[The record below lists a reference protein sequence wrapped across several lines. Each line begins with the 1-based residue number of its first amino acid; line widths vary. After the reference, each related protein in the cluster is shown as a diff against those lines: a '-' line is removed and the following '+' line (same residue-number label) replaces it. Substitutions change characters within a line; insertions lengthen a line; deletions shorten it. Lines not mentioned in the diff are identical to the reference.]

1 MNAEQAGA
9 IHDDE
14 DDNVLAENDD
24 ASLRSADPVE
34 RKLAAA
40 RKDLLDMSLRNK
52 MLSYRETRA
61 TSLRI
66 HNRDSG
72 SIWESLYEEG
82 EALSFLATPK
92 PAPADS
98 PNNDD
103 PGDLGE
109 DLGGVFEEAVDTES
123 VQGRALATRLDSE
136 ALFRRLL
143 RISST
148 AHTLLEEQGVNSL
161 FLALGFLV
169 WFESDAADTPRQ
181 APLVLL
187 PVQLVRTRRGESFS
201 LEYDGNDVTENLSLR
216 EKLRLEFG
224 VELPDFPFEGDSDRP
239 ARLDDY
245 FADVASAI
253 SMQPRWSVDAEAVHL
268 GFYSFTRFLM
278 YKDLDPKSW
287 PEDES
292 PSLHPVLR
300 KLLSPGGG
308 FAADPSSDIDFDA
321 FDEEFD
327 VTTSGFVMD
336 ADGSQA
342 RAVLEVAAGANLVI
356 QGPPGTGKSQTITN
370 VIGNALAQG
379 KRVLFVAEKLAALN
393 VVKKRLDEAG
403 IGSAALELHSSRATK
418 AGVIAEIER
427 TLAGARLV
435 GGAVPPSPA
444 AELARTKSTLNAYE
458 KVVNQRRGPT
468 ASTFVDALGQQL
480 ALEAKVGAEY
490 EFEDDSLVGMSRD
503 DHDLAL
509 QALAEADQA
518 ISSLGDPSRSVF
530 RHTALEAAP
539 VFFEDVVPRKVD
551 EVLGALTRLDER
563 GTGLTAML
571 ALEWDG
577 RWGTVEPLA
586 RTAKLLARRPDLAGL
601 NLDRRVWEARPE
613 ELAESFKTGLVGAE
627 VREGRTGQLNE
638 FAWSVRDAMSH
649 VQNLRDGQRSWFARL
664 GRRYQ
669 GSRRWAQALYR
680 DAPPKDAQSLA
691 DLAQDILRA
700 QECDEVIRQKGDL
713 LSAALRGDLPRTAQA
728 WRQAE
733 RACEYLLAFF
743 EAVRSGTLVPGVE
756 SSLAI
761 DFDANKLS
769 SDAID
774 LIAADTEARRL
785 LADLW
790 AFLGLTEADQIA
802 ETPEIRQTA
811 HLAERVS
818 MELASLRFAPRL
830 TKAANALRA
839 LGLTRYADTLWDWEP
854 KPYSADDVFRR
865 AYYRALT
872 TQTFE
877 SNWGLL
883 SDLDSDAHDRIAEQF
898 RALDK
903 KSWQEHSR
911 RELAAALR
919 EQIPA
924 QSGVGEMRVIAR
936 EIAKKKRHLPIR
948 KLLEQAGPA
957 LQLIKPVFMMSP
969 LSIAQFLPRGAIHF
983 DLVVFDEASQ
993 VRVADALGAIVRG
1006 RQVVVV
1012 GDTKQMPPTN
1022 FFNKMVESDDED
1034 SETADI
1040 ESVLSM
1046 FQLAGAREASLQWHY
1061 RSKDPTLI
1069 SVSNQEFYNRSLILF
1084 PSTQHGSDKATG
1096 LHFHHDPTALYERG
1110 RTQTNPQEAETVAAA
1125 VITHARENAQAASP
1139 KSLGVVAL
1147 SLKQREAIEFAVER
1161 QRRLN
1166 PDVESFFAGGKLDS
1180 FFIKNLESVQGDE
1193 RDVIF
1198 ISVGYGR
1205 WEGGRVAQEFGPI
1218 NRDGGEKRLN
1228 VLITRAKERIDV
1240 FSNFR
1245 GGDLQLAS
1253 GASKGLTVLKRF
1265 LAYAETGEL
1274 ETFGE
1279 TGRATDSPFEDQ
1291 VRSAVEGLGYD
1302 VEPQV
1307 GEAGYFIDLAVR
1319 HPEQPGKY
1327 VLAIEC
1333 DGAAYHSSLWA
1344 RDRDRLRQE
1353 VLESLGWRFHRV
1365 WSTDW
1370 FRDASRKR
1378 EIEKIRLAIE
1388 SAIDVNAAKQSGS
1401 QLSAV
1406 STATESSAF
1415 EEQPVPVLV
1424 MAEVPAPVAQAYVV
1438 KDIARSSDYLD
1449 LHEVQYQPL
1458 LERTVEVLAVETPMH
1473 FDQLVSRFKEA
1484 WGMGRAGDR
1493 SRNHLRRM
1501 AQFGYKAGRF
1511 VLDGDFLYLDESRSA
1526 TVRDRGGLA
1535 TAERRIEYVA
1545 PEELDAAIKQVVRD
1559 GVSAS
1564 EDEICVHVTRL
1575 LGFARTTQDMRDV
1588 LVRRIRALSNDAVL
1602 TKIGDRYSFP
1612 R

>member
-1 MNAEQAGA
+1 
-9 IHDDE
+9 
-14 DDNVLAENDD
+14 
-24 ASLRSADPVE
+24 
-34 RKLAAA
+34 
-40 RKDLLDMSLRNK
+40 MSLRNK
-52 MLSYRETRA
+52 MLNYRETKA

-66 HNRDSG
+66 HNRDSARV
-72 SIWESLYEEG
+72 WQSLYEEG
-82 EALSFLATPK
+82 EDLPFLATMKQAAAAAEGSDVDNPL
-92 PAPADS
+92 
-98 PNNDD
+98 
-103 PGDLGE
+103 DLSD
-109 DLGGVFEEAVDTES
+109 DLGGAFDASDPEEVHS
-123 VQGRALATRLDSE
+123 RALVTRLDSE

-143 RISST
+143 RISGT

-161 FLALGFLV
+161 FLAIGFLV
-169 WFESDAADTPRQ
+169 WYESDVADTPRR

-187 PVQLVRTRRGESFS
+187 PVQLVRARRGESFS
-201 LEYDGNDVTENLSLR
+201 LEHDGNEVTENLSLR

-224 VELPDFPFEGDSDRP
+224 IELPDFPFEGDSDSFP
-239 ARLDDY
+239 GLEDY
-245 FADVASAI
+245 FTDVEAAVSA
-253 SMQPRWSVDAEAVHL
+253 QPRWSVDTEAVQL
-268 GFYSFTRFLM
+268 GFFSFTRFLM

-287 PEDES
+287 PENES
-292 PSLHPVLR
+292 PALHPVLR

-308 FAADPSSDIDFDA
+308 FANDPSSDIDLEA

-342 RAVLEVAAGANLVI
+342 RAVLEVAAGVNLVI

-393 VVKKRLDEAG
+393 VVKQRLDEAG
-403 IGSAALELHSSRATK
+403 IGAAALELHSSRATK

-427 TLAGARLV
+427 TLAGARIA
-435 GGAVPPSPA
+435 GDSTPSSPA
-444 AELARTKSTLNAYE
+444 AGLARTKSLLNAYE
-458 KVVNQRRGPT
+458 TVVNERRGPT
-468 ASTFVDALGQQL
+468 ASTFVEALGQQL
-480 ALEAKVGAEY
+480 ALDDKVGTDY
-490 EFEDDSLVGMSRD
+490 EFEDSSLVGMSKD
-503 DHDLAL
+503 DHELAL
-509 QALAEADQA
+509 TTLAEADQA
-518 ISSLGDPSRSVF
+518 ITSLGDPSRSVF
-530 RHTALEAAP
+530 RHTALEAVP
-539 VFFEDVVPRKVD
+539 VFFEDTAPKMVD
-551 EVLGALTRLDER
+551 EILDALMTLDER
-563 GTGLTAML
+563 GVAL
-571 ALEWDG
+571 ATTLGLEWDG
-577 RWGTVEPLA
+577 RWNTVQPLA
-586 RTAKLLARRPDLAGL
+586 RTAELLARRPEFTGL
-601 NLDRRVWEARPE
+601 VLDRQVWEARSG
-613 ELAESFKTGLVGAE
+613 ELVESFKTGLDGEE
-627 VREGRTGQLNE
+627 VRERRGGQLNKL
-638 FAWSVRDAMSH
+638 AWSVPDAFSH
-649 VQNLRDGQRSWFARL
+649 IQNLRDGQRGWFTRL

-669 GSRRWAQALYR
+669 ESRRWAQALYR
-680 DAPPKDAQSLA
+680 EAPPKDAKSLA

-700 QECDEVIRQKGDL
+700 QECDEVLRQQADL
-713 LSAALRGDLPRTAQA
+713 LGTAFSGDLPRTVQA
-728 WRQAE
+728 WRQAVQ
-733 RACEYLLAFF
+733 AGEYLAAFF
-743 EAVRSGTLVPGVE
+743 EAVRSGTLVPGADL
-756 SSLAI
+756 SLGL
-761 DFDANKLS
+761 DFDTNTLPS
-769 SDAID
+769 NTVN
-774 LIAADTEARRL
+774 LVAADTDARRL
-785 LADLW
+785 LVDLW
-790 AFLGLTEADQIA
+790 AFLGFTEADRIA

-811 HLAERVS
+811 YLVERVRK
-818 MELASLRFAPRL
+818 ELASLRFAPRL
-830 TKAANALRA
+830 TKASNALRK
-839 LGLTRYADTLWDWEP
+839 LGLTRYADMLWDWEP
-854 KPYSADDVFRR
+854 KPYGTVDVFRR
-865 AYYRALT
+865 TYYRALT

-877 SNWGLL
+877 SNWDLL
-883 SDLDSDAHDRIAEQF
+883 ADLDSDTHDRIAEEF

-903 KSWQEHSR
+903 GSWQEHAR

-919 EQIPA
+919 EQMPA
-924 QSGVGEMRVIAR
+924 QTGVGEMRIIAR

-948 KLLEQAGPA
+948 KLLEQAGVA
-957 LQLIKPVFMMSP
+957 LQRIKPVFMMSP
-969 LSIAQFLPRGAIHF
+969 LSIAQFLPRGAVRF

-1034 SETADI
+1034 IEAADI

-1084 PSTQHGSDKATG
+1084 PSTQHGSEKTTG
-1096 LHFHHDPTALYERG
+1096 LHFHYDPTALYDRG
-1110 RTQTNPQEAETVAAA
+1110 RTQTNPQEAEIVAAA
-1125 VITHARENAQAASP
+1125 VIAHARDNLQVASP

-1166 PDVESFFAGGKLDS
+1166 PDVEGFFAGGKLDS

-1245 GGDLQLAS
+1245 SGDLQLAA
-1253 GASKGLTVLKRF
+1253 GTSKGLTVLKRF

-1291 VRSAVEGLGYD
+1291 VRSAVEALGYN

-1319 HPEQPGKY
+1319 HPELPGKY
-1327 VLAIEC
+1327 ILAIEC

-1353 VLESLGWRFHRV
+1353 VLESLGWRFHRI

-1388 SAIDVNAAKQSGS
+1388 SAIDADAAKQSTDHLRMVPS
-1401 QLSAV
+1401 
-1406 STATESSAF
+1406 ATEPQDPA
-1415 EEQPVPVLV
+1415 LV
-1424 MAEVPAPVAQAYVV
+1424 EVMEDAPASVAQSYVV
-1438 KDIARSSDYLD
+1438 KDIVRSNGYRD
-1449 LHEVQYQPL
+1449 LHEMQYQPL
-1458 LERTVEVLAVETPMH
+1458 IDRTVEVLTVETPMH
-1473 FDQLVSRFKEA
+1473 FDQLVNRFKDA
-1484 WGMGRAGDR
+1484 WGMGRAGNR

-1501 AQFGYKAGRF
+1501 AQFGHKADRF
-1511 VLDGDFLYLDESRSA
+1511 IVDGDFLYLDESRSA
-1526 TVRDRGGLA
+1526 TVRDRTGLT

-1559 GVSAS
+1559 GVSVT
-1564 EDEICVHVTRL
+1564 EDEICVLVTRL

-1588 LVRRIRALSNDAVL
+1588 LVRRLGVLAREAALSE
-1602 TKIGDRYSFP
+1602 IGDRYSSP

>member
-1 MNAEQAGA
+1 M
-9 IHDDE
+9 
-14 DDNVLAENDD
+14 
-24 ASLRSADPVE
+24 
-34 RKLAAA
+34 
-40 RKDLLDMSLRNK
+40 
-52 MLSYRETRA
+52 
-61 TSLRI
+61 
-66 HNRDSG
+66 
-72 SIWESLYEEG
+72 
-82 EALSFLATPK
+82 
-92 PAPADS
+92 
-98 PNNDD
+98 
-103 PGDLGE
+103 
-109 DLGGVFEEAVDTES
+109 
-123 VQGRALATRLDSE
+123 
-136 ALFRRLL
+136 
-143 RISST
+143 
-148 AHTLLEEQGVNSL
+148 
-161 FLALGFLV
+161 
-169 WFESDAADTPRQ
+169 
-181 APLVLL
+181 
-187 PVQLVRTRRGESFS
+187 RTRRGESFS

-224 VELPDFPFEGDSDRP
+224 VELPDFPFEGDS
-239 ARLDDY
+239 ATGLKDY
-245 FADVASAI
+245 FADVANAI

-268 GFYSFTRFLM
+268 GFFSFTRFLM

-292 PSLHPVLR
+292 PALHPVLR

-308 FAADPSSDIDFDA
+308 FANDPSSDIDFEA

-336 ADGSQA
+336 ADSSQA

-393 VVKKRLDEAG
+393 VVKQRLDEAG
-403 IGSAALELHSSRATK
+403 IGAAALELHSSRATK
-418 AGVIAEIER
+418 ADVIAEIER

-435 GGAVPPSPA
+435 GGASPSPA

-458 KVVNQRRGPT
+458 TVVNERRGPT

-480 ALEAKVGAEY
+480 ALDAKVGTDY
-490 EFEDDSLVGMSRD
+490 EFEDGSLVGMSKD
-503 DHDLAL
+503 DHELAL
-509 QALAEADQA
+509 TTLAEADQA
-518 ISSLGDPSRSVF
+518 IAALGDPSRSVF

-539 VFFEDVVPRKVD
+539 VFFEDTAPKKVD
-551 EVLGALTRLDER
+551 EVLGALTTLDEH
-563 GTGLTAML
+563 GVGLAAML
-571 ALEWDG
+571 GVEWDG
-577 RWGTVEPLA
+577 RWGTVRPLA
-586 RTAKLLARRPDLAGL
+586 RTAELLARRPDLAGL
-601 NLDRRVWEARPE
+601 ILDRQVWEARSG
-613 ELAESFKTGLVGAE
+613 ELTESFKTGLAGAE
-627 VREGRTGQLNE
+627 VREGRGGQLNE
-638 FAWSVRDAMSH
+638 LAWSAPDALSH
-649 VQNLRDGQRSWFARL
+649 LQNLRDGQGSWFARL
-664 GRRYQ
+664 GRRYR
-669 GSRRWAQALYR
+669 GSRRWAQALHR
-680 DAPPKDAQSLA
+680 EAPPKDAQSLA

-700 QECDEVIRQKGDL
+700 QECEEVLRRQGDL
-713 LSAALRGDLPRTAQA
+713 LGAAFHGDLPRTAQA
-728 WRQAE
+728 WRQAAQ
-733 RACEYLLAFF
+733 ACEYLVAFF
-743 EAVRSGTLVPGVE
+743 EAVRSGTLVPGAE
-756 SSLAI
+756 LSLGI

-790 AFLGLTEADQIA
+790 AFLGLTETDQTA

-811 HLAERVS
+811 RLVERVNK
-818 MELASLRFAPRL
+818 ELASLRFAPRL
-830 TKAANALRA
+830 TKATNALRA
-839 LGLTRYADTLWDWEP
+839 LGLTSYADMLWDWEP
-854 KPYSADDVFRR
+854 EPYGAVDVFRR

-883 SDLDSDAHDRIAEQF
+883 ADLDSDAHDRIAEQF

-903 KSWQEHSR
+903 RSWQEHSR

-969 LSIAQFLPRGAIHF
+969 LSIAQFLPRGAVHF

-1034 SETADI
+1034 SEIADI

-1125 VITHARENAQAASP
+1125 VIAHARENAQAANP

-1245 GGDLQLAS
+1245 GSDLQLAPGS
-1253 GASKGLTVLKRF
+1253 SKGLTVLKRF
-1265 LAYAETGEL
+1265 LAYAETGAL

-1291 VRSAVEGLGYD
+1291 VRSAVEALGYD

-1388 SAIDVNAAKQSGS
+1388 SAIDADAAEQSVG
-1401 QLSAV
+1401 QP
-1406 STATESSAF
+1406 STVPPTTESSAF
-1415 EEQPVPVLV
+1415 EEELVPGAS
-1424 MAEVPAPVAQAYVV
+1424 MAEVPAQLLRPM
-1438 KDIARSSDYLD
+1438 SSKTSHAAMTTSISTRCSTNPY
-1449 LHEVQYQPL
+1449 
-1458 LERTVEVLAVETPMH
+1458 
-1473 FDQLVSRFKEA
+1473 S
-1484 WGMGRAGDR
+1484 
-1493 SRNHLRRM
+1493 
-1501 AQFGYKAGRF
+1501 
-1511 VLDGDFLYLDESRSA
+1511 
-1526 TVRDRGGLA
+1526 
-1535 TAERRIEYVA
+1535 TA
-1545 PEELDAAIKQVVRD
+1545 PSK
-1559 GVSAS
+1559 S
-1564 EDEICVHVTRL
+1564 
-1575 LGFARTTQDMRDV
+1575 
-1588 LVRRIRALSNDAVL
+1588 
-1602 TKIGDRYSFP
+1602 
-1612 R
+1612 